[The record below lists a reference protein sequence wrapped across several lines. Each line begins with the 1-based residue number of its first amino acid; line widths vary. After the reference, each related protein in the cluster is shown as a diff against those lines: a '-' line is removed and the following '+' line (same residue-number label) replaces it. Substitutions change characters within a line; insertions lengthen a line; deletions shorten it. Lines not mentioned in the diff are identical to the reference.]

1 MLRFR
6 DFPRGKILAI
16 ILIPIKK
23 LKITSLA
30 EKTRQCTVSKVEL
43 TLHNGKG
50 SGALTSIGPKLT

>member
-30 EKTRQCTVSKVEL
+30 EKTRQCTVSKV

-50 SGALTSIGPKLT
+50 SGALTSIRPKLT